1 MNTFTLFIS
10 TVSLALLLGACG
22 PEPQDSTLT
31 EDHHQGDD
39 TLTHEEERGPHNG
52 RLLRQG
58 DFTVELAIIEGQAP
72 QYRAWVKKAQ
82 QALPSTEVEL
92 RATLTRLGSVDE
104 VGFTAQGD
112 YLASDITIS
121 EPHSFVVELR
131 ANYQGESYLWQ
142 FESFEGRTE
151 ITPDIAQTL
160 NIATEVAGPQT
171 LELST
176 QVYGR
181 VLADSQRLSHVSARF
196 EGRITD
202 VKASIGEYVSAGS
215 SLATIESNQSLT
227 NYEVTAPISGIIL
240 ERDAGPGEQTGN
252 RTLFT
257 IMDNSRVWVDL
268 SVFPKDLP
276 NITSG
281 AEVTISTPLSQ
292 TQLSGTITRFL
303 PQVDLNQAVT
313 ARVHLDNPQGTLLPG
328 AWVEASIK
336 IADIQVPLAVR
347 REALQSFRDF
357 TVVYAKFGKQYEVR
371 MLELG
376 RQSADWVEVLSGLS
390 PGTTYVTQNSY
401 VLKADVEKDGA
412 THDH

>member
-1 MNTFTLFIS
+1 MLTPIRRIVTGHDAAGQSMVIMDGTAHAVLAAGPDRGLTDLWVTDTCPARNAGRSDAADRPVRLEPPAGG
-10 TVSLALLLGACG
+10 TVFRFF
-22 PEPQDSTLT
+22 Q
-31 EDHHQGDD
+31 
-39 TLTHEEERGPHNG
+39 
-52 RLLRQG
+52 
-58 DFTVELAIIEGQAP
+58 
-72 QYRAWVKKAQ
+72 
-82 QALPSTEVEL
+82 
-92 RATLTRLGSVDE
+92 
-104 VGFTAQGD
+104 
-112 YLASDITIS
+112 
-121 EPHSFVVELR
+121 
-131 ANYQGESYLWQ
+131 
-142 FESFEGRTE
+142 
-151 ITPDIAQTL
+151 
-160 NIATEVAGPQT
+160 IATEVAGPQT

-357 TVVYAKFGKQYEVR
+357 TVVYAKFGNQYEVR